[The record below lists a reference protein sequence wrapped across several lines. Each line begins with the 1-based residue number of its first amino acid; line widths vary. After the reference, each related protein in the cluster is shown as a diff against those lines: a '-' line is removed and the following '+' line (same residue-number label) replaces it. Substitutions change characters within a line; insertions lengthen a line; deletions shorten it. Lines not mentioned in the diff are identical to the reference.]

1 MSAKSGALRWMK
13 SDVLTILCGPVSF
26 RNRRRRLRV
35 LDAAPRA
42 RRAAHYMRAVHNPR
56 LFEPRNLFARL
67 FGIVVLLDKG
77 EHVVQPALDSDVELA
92 HAVHVQRA
100 QLFGTLRRDV
110 RHSRVHA
117 HVATVREI
125 FMDKRE
131 NFKQPLRAQA
141 ERVAVAEE
149 DFLRAAAEIL
159 HAQQLRLH
167 LVERQ
172 LAEFQMLEQCAEA
185 AGVIGAADR
194 DRQHEP
200 AYLHRRLA
208 YLSFVIHRLSPPS
221 LSLYCSGTRL
231 RPPAPRDKNFE
242 KFHKKRRP
250 PNPRAAPRAFG
261 SRRRFAAGG
270 NFTPCK
276 PICARPRTSR
286 SLSRR
291 ASPPHSRR
299 SL

>member
-1 MSAKSGALRWMK
+1 
-13 SDVLTILCGPVSF
+13 
-26 RNRRRRLRV
+26 
-35 LDAAPRA
+35 
-42 RRAAHYMRAVHNPR
+42 
-56 LFEPRNLFARL
+56 
-67 FGIVVLLDKG
+67 
-77 EHVVQPALDSDVELA
+77 
-92 HAVHVQRA
+92 
-100 QLFGTLRRDV
+100 
-110 RHSRVHA
+110 
-117 HVATVREI
+117 
-125 FMDKRE
+125 MDKRK

-149 DFLRAAAEIL
+149 NFLRAAAEVL
-159 HAQQLRLH
+159 HAQKLRLD
-167 LVERQ
+167 LVERK
-172 LAEFQMLEQCAEA
+172 LAEFQMLEERAEA

-221 LSLYCSGTRL
+221 LSLYCSGRRL
-231 RPPAPRDKNFE
+231 RPPAPRDENFE

-250 PNPRAAPRAFG
+250 PNQHAAPRVFG

-276 PICARPRTSR
+276 PICARPRICR

-291 ASPPHSRR
+291 ASRRRSRR